1 MAVTS
6 FKYASISDLSNYFK
20 TYSDFGSRFPI
31 YNWTGV
37 AGSSNLWISY
47 NTGLV
52 NVLFVDGYEYASPE
66 DSSGA
71 VNANN
76 EWFYDSAAN
85 SVFYYNSNYTSTTIN
100 NIVFEGGQDF
110 TTYMN
115 QQLVNASMELNNLLD
130 ARYPTPLPKNTQISE
145 SAASGLT
152 VEYDALVIKATCY
165 ICASNLIRSKD
176 PTSEE
181 ADYYYNLVTNAE
193 GTGITDR
200 LNKGE
205 YKLSFEVDNKD
216 SQGSIRKIT
225 QSGTMQLV
233 ETAGQY
239 HGELYDV
246 LRISCTTQGAY
257 GVAKCKVE
265 YYGSDRLFGSETTN
279 NIVTGSLDG
288 WSGLGGLQVRFQ
300 GDTMALHDQWEIPV
314 SSEARKISNASTG
327 TISLSRKGK
336 IL

>member
-6 FKYASISDLSNYFK
+6 FKYASQSDLKNYFSRMGDFDGK
-20 TYSDFGSRFPI
+20 FQLFPNSDETSANNHFFRDCGYVDTFFVNGS
-31 YNWTGV
+31 
-37 AGSSNLWISY
+37 
-47 NTGLV
+47 
-52 NVLFVDGYEYASPE
+52 EQASPQTSCG
-66 DSSGA
+66 D
-71 VNANN
+71 VNSDGK
-76 EWFYDSAAN
+76 WCYSATQNDLKYQN
-85 SVFYYNSNYTSTTIN
+85 SAYTSTTIN
-100 NIVFEGGQDF
+100 NQIFEGGFDF
-110 TTYMN
+110 STYMD
-115 QQLVNASMELNNLLD
+115 QQLTNASMELNNLLD

-152 VEYDALVIKATCY
+152 AEYDALVVKATCY

-181 ADYYYNLVTNAE
+181 ADYFYNLVTNAE

-205 YKLSFEVDNKD
+205 WKLSFEVDDKD

-225 QSGTMQLV
+225 QTGTMQLV

-239 HGELYDV
+239 YGEPYDV

-265 YYGSDRLFGSETTN
+265 YYGSDRLFGSETTDH
-279 NIVTGSLDG
+279 IVTGTLDG
-288 WSGLGGLQVRFQ
+288 WSGLGGVRVRFQ
-300 GDTMALHDQWEIPV
+300 GDTMALHDQWEIEV
-314 SSEARKISNASTG
+314 ASEARKISNASTG
-327 TISLSRKGK
+327 TIQLSRKGK
-336 IL
+336 RF

>member
-6 FKYASISDLSNYFK
+6 FKYASISDLTNYFNQVN
-20 TYSDFGSRFPI
+20 DFDSKFQI
-31 YNWTGV
+31 FNWKAHASIANTWQACDTGYV
-37 AGSSNLWISY
+37 ANLWR
-47 NTGLV
+47 
-52 NVLFVDGYEYASPE
+52 
-66 DSSGA
+66 DSMDLGGSQADAAA
-71 VNANN
+71 VNSNN
-76 EWFYDSAAN
+76 EWLYVESDNCLLYYDSTLTA
-85 SVFYYNSNYTSTTIN
+85 TTIN
-100 NIVFEGGQDF
+100 NFIFEGGVDF
-110 TTYMN
+110 TNFLN

-152 VEYDALVIKATCY
+152 SEYDALVIKATCY

-176 PTSEE
+176 PMSEE
-181 ADYYYNLVTNAE
+181 ADYFYNLVTNAE

-205 YKLSFEVDNKD
+205 FKLSFEVDDKD

-225 QSGTMQLV
+225 QTGTMQLV
-233 ETAGQY
+233 ETAGEY
-239 HGELYDV
+239 YGEPYDV
-246 LRISCTTQGAY
+246 IRITCTTLGAY

-265 YYGSDRLFGSETTN
+265 YFGNDKLFGQESTN
-279 NIVTGSLDG
+279 NIVTGGLDD
-288 WSGLGGLQVRFQ
+288 WSGLGGLRVRFQ
-300 GDTMALHDQWEIPV
+300 GAAMAEDDQWEIPV
-314 SSEARKISNASTG
+314 VSETRKISNASTG

>member
-6 FKYASISDLSNYFK
+6 FKYASISDLSNYFNK
-20 TYSDFGSRFPI
+20 MGDFDSKIQIFPTLTSGS
-31 YNWTGV
+31 
-37 AGSSNLWISY
+37 LH
-47 NTGLV
+47 
-52 NVLFVDGYEYASPE
+52 LFRDSGYVDTLFINGEEQAAAQGT
-66 DSSGA
+66 SGA
-71 VNANN
+71 VDSNG
-76 EWFYDSAAN
+76 EWFYNSATN
-85 SVFYYNSNYTSTTIN
+85 QVEYYNSNYSSTTIHN
-100 NIVFEGGQDF
+100 QIFEAGKDF
-110 TTYMN
+110 TDYLN

-130 ARYPTPLPKNTQISE
+130 SRYPTPLPKNTQISE

-152 VEYDALVIKATCY
+152 VEYDALIIKATCY

-176 PTSEE
+176 PMSEE

-193 GTGITDR
+193 RTGITDR
-200 LNKGE
+200 LNAGE
-205 YKLSFEVDNKD
+205 YKLSFEVDDKD

-225 QSGTMQLV
+225 QTGTMQLV
-233 ETAGQY
+233 ETAGEY
-239 HGELYDV
+239 YGEAYDV
-246 LRISCTTQGAY
+246 LRITCTTLGAY

-265 YYGSDRLFGSETTN
+265 YFGNDKLFGQESTD

-300 GDTMALHDQWEIPV
+300 GAAMAEDDQWEIPV
-314 SSEARKISNASTG
+314 VSETRKISNASTG